1 MRERERD
8 RKREGGRQNE
18 GVWERELAREFVLA
32 RVCVGI
38 QQSCYSDHKYTGPTL
53 FYQY

>member
-1 MRERERD
+1 MRERGREKD
-8 RKREGGRQNE
+8 RESE
-18 GVWERELAREFVLA
+18 GVWERELGRECVLA